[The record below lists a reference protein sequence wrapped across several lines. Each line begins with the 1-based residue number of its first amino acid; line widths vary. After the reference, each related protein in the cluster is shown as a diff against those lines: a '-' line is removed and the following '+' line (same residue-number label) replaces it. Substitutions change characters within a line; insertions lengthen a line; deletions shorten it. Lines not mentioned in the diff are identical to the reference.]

1 MNTDTTSHNQ
11 PEALRAQLAD
21 KLNHE
26 GTTRTAR
33 IEHAF
38 RTVPRHIFLSG
49 TLVPDAYIDHTV
61 ITKRDGRGTPLVSAS
76 QPTVIAIMLEQLA
89 AEPGHW
95 ALEVGTGY
103 HTALLCE
110 LVGAHGEV
118 TTIGIDPD
126 AADPS
131 NAANADF
138 RVGDSAQPRR
148 PELMPAV
155 MAAGR

>member
-1 MNTDTTSHNQ
+1 M
-11 PEALRAQLAD
+11 
-21 KLNHE
+21 
-26 GTTRTAR
+26 
-33 IEHAF
+33 
-38 RTVPRHIFLSG
+38 PRHIFLPGLS
-49 TLVPDAYIDHTV
+49 VQDAYTDHIV
-61 ITKRDGRGTPLVSAS
+61 ITKRDDHGTPLVSTS

-148 PELMPAV
+148 PERMPAV